1 MENLNELKPVGKLSP
16 FGHFCC
22 TIGHLPTSYMISLT
36 YEEQLL
42 WLCQYLEKT
51 VIPAVNTN
59 AEAVAELQAL
69 YIQLKD
75 YVDNYFTNLD
85 VQQEINKKLDEMAE
99 DGTLAQIINQYISN
113 CILSFKNVESMKA
126 SEYALENSIC
136 RTLGYYNEN
145 DNGGSYYLISST
157 HLPYSITLNNGLYAN
172 FINPNNREIN
182 IKQFGVIGD
191 GLTDDTTSFTN
202 VLNYIKNIGGSI
214 TNNDTVLLKSSISIE
229 DFTANC
235 NLLGNG
241 SFIFDLTAI
250 AQNGLYIKTTAE
262 FNVLGNLKFDFKN
275 QCFNGLHIVSTNPL
289 NNCKIFGEY
298 RNIRRANIN
307 FSGGN
312 IIYIHGGFNNV
323 EIQAI
328 AENALMAE
336 GAGIAGS
343 QGIAGISVVTYEENE
358 ITYVPKVVKIKN
370 GTIINNVHSED
381 TSYTSDQ
388 DGLKVFGDDNSVLI
402 VESGVVISDCA
413 GRWVKTQTGYS
424 DISGSYY
431 ANNYFP
437 IVCGIS
443 VQFGRCNIHNCN
455 FFNNIEQD
463 FTNFGTCMINF
474 ATNPNIDSTTP
485 TDSSFIHDINY
496 FAPSSSSRIRKFLLL
511 TGRTNHVLSNL
522 FINNIAVHGALQQFA
537 QIQSFNTSLSTEVNF
552 SDIYLQSL
560 VNYFIDLTNIGFD
573 NITYVNLAFN
583 NILIGNHINDL
594 DLIHQYTDT
603 AYAYC
608 NSCINCKPFKN
619 YSLSNNVI
627 TENENKFINTKN
639 YITNINFKQNQDLFP
654 YSTSEVLQL
663 TGDNYTIPSSQSHTF
678 KLAGFNDNVKNNI
691 VFIISPNY
699 QAFGI
704 FNIYNDT
711 ITPLSENNLNIN
723 TSGSSGIVINID
735 DNKDLVVTNH
745 FSGNAIIDFYNF
757 S

>member
-1 MENLNELKPVGKLSP
+1 MNKFEFKKLTPFKWFVLENFPFIEADFDALTEWQLFCKMGKEMNKIIDSVNTSGSQVENLTTAFNEL
-16 FGHFCC
+16 
-22 TIGHLPTSYMISLT
+22 
-36 YEEQLL
+36 Q
-42 WLCQYLEKT
+42 
-51 VIPAVNTN
+51 N
-59 AEAVAELQAL
+59 
-69 YIQLKD
+69 
-75 YVDNYFTNLD
+75 YVTNYFNNLD
-85 VQQEINKKLDEMAE
+85 VQEEINNKLNEMAQ
-99 DGTLAQIINQYISN
+99 DGTLAQIVNQYISN
-113 CILSFKNVESMKA
+113 CILTFNTVNDMKS
-126 SEYALENSIC
+126 SEYAIKNSVC
-136 RTLGYYNEN
+136 KTLGYYNAN
-145 DNGGSYYLISST
+145 DEGGSYYIISDIQE
-157 HLPYSITLNNGLYAN
+157 PYSISLNNGLYAN
-172 FINPNNREIN
+172 FINPNKSDIN
-182 IKQFGVIGD
+182 VKQFGVIGD
-191 GLTDDTTSFTN
+191 GITDDYNNLLLLF
-202 VLNYIKNIGGSI
+202 NYIKNIGGTI
-214 TNNDTVLLKSSISIE
+214 INNSNILLKSSISIE

-235 NLLGNG
+235 NLKGNG

-262 FNVLGNLKFDFKN
+262 FNIFGDLKFDFKN

-289 NNCKIFGEY
+289 NSCKIYGEY

-336 GAGIAGS
+336 GAGIGGS
-343 QGIAGISVVTYEENE
+343 QGITGITVAPYKENE
-358 ITYVPKVVKIKN
+358 ITYVPKIVKIKN
-370 GTIINNVHSED
+370 GTIINNIHSED
-381 TSYTSDQ
+381 STYTSDQ
-388 DGLKVFGDDNSVLI
+388 DGLKVFGNDNSVLI
-402 VESGVVISDCA
+402 VENGVIISDCA
-413 GRWVKTQTGYS
+413 GRWVKTQTGFS

-437 IVCGIS
+437 NVCGIG

-474 ATNPNIDSTTP
+474 STNPNIDSTTP

-511 TGRTNHVLSNL
+511 SGRTNHVLSNL

-537 QIQSFNTSLSTEVNF
+537 QIQSFNNSLSTEVNF
-552 SDIYLQSL
+552 SNIYLQSL
-560 VNYFIDLTNIGFD
+560 VNYFIDLTNTNFD
-573 NITYVNLAFN
+573 KISYVNLAFN
-583 NILIGNHINDL
+583 NILINNHNNDL

-619 YSLSNNVI
+619 YNLSNNVI

-639 YITNINFKQNQDLFP
+639 YVTNINFKQNQDLLP
-654 YSTSEVLQL
+654 YSIAEVLQL
-663 TGDNYTIPSSQSHTF
+663 TGDNYVIPSSQSHTF
-678 KLAGFNDNVKNNI
+678 KLGGYSNNIKNNI

-704 FNIYNDT
+704 FSIYNDT
-711 ITPLSENNLNIN
+711 ITPLSDNNLNVN

-735 DNKDLVVTNH
+735 ENKNLKVTNH